1 MSHEASTPHR
11 PADAWR
17 ADEVRRLLA
26 FGAPSVDGSDGAV
39 WLDDDGRP
47 DPDQPVHTWITS
59 RMAHTYSLGE
69 LLGVPGSAARA
80 DRALAGLTGTLRDG
94 EHGGWFAARGPGG
107 AVDGTKA
114 AYAHAFVVLAAA
126 SASQAG
132 RPGAGALLDEAL
144 SVLDERFWED
154 EAGLLAD
161 EWDRAWTTL
170 APYRGINAN
179 MHGVEALL
187 AASDATGDARWRDR
201 AARIVDR
208 TTAWAADNDWRIPEH
223 FTAGWAPDLAFNAD
237 RPHDQFKPY
246 GSTPGHG
253 FEWARLMLQLDVAAE
268 QVGRRTDAAARLF
281 DRALADGF
289 DGTGFVYTV
298 DWSGDPV
305 ERRRFHWVAA
315 EAVAAAEVL
324 AVVTGAS
331 RYAEQAG
338 AWWELVRERFVD
350 HEHGSWHHELDT
362 ANRPSGDVWAGKP
375 DIYHAVQALLVPD
388 LPLTGSLAES
398 ARRARD
404 AAAAPAQPPASPASR

>member
-1 MSHEASTPHR
+1 MAHDEARTTSAPETAR
-11 PADAWR
+11 WR
-17 ADEVRRLLA
+17 AEEVRRLLA
-26 FGAPSVDGSDGAV
+26 FGAPSVDGSDGAA

-47 DPDQPVHTWITS
+47 DRGQPVHTWITS
-59 RMAHTYSLGE
+59 RMAHTFALGD
-69 LLGVPGSAARA
+69 LLGVPGCGERA
-80 DRALAGLTGTLRDG
+80 DRALAGLTGALHDD
-94 EHGGWFAARGPGG
+94 EHGGWFAARGPGD

-132 RPGAGALLDEAL
+132 RAGAGTLLDEAL
-144 SVLDERFWED
+144 GVLDERFWEPG
-154 EAGLLAD
+154 AGLLAD

-170 APYRGINAN
+170 SPYRGINAN

-187 AASDATGDARWRDR
+187 AAADATGEARWRDR
-201 AARIVDR
+201 AAQVVDR
-208 TTAWAADNDWRIPEH
+208 TASWAASNGWRIPEH
-223 FTAGWAPDLAFNAD
+223 FSVDWTPDLEFNAD

-268 QVGRRTDAAARLF
+268 QVGRHTDTAVQLF

-298 DWSGDPV
+298 DWTGSPV

-315 EAVAAAEVL
+315 EAVAVAEVL

-331 RYAEQAG
+331 RYAEQAA
-338 AWWELVRERFVD
+338 AWWALIRERFVD
-350 HEHGSWHHELDT
+350 PERGSWHHELDT
-362 ANRPSGDVWAGKP
+362 SDEPAGEVWAGKP
-375 DIYHAVQALLVPD
+375 DIYHAVQALLIPD

-398 ARRARD
+398 ARRAG
-404 AAAAPAQPPASPASR
+404 PGTI